1 MDMTSAGTDHWCKNL
16 RKRRV
21 NKTIAGFVCL
31 KGMMRGMVPTRGKE
45 PSSKMERLGTR
56 AARSTKNTKKTDNQS
71 TAISRKTEKD
81 RPRGKKTAM
90 LGKGTERMLD
100 TGSCM
105 DMENDDQPVLF

>member
-1 MDMTSAGTDHWCKNL
+1 M
-16 RKRRV
+16 

-31 KGMMRGMVPTRGKE
+31 KGMMRGMVPTRGRE
-45 PSSKMERLGTR
+45 PSSKMER